1 MTQLPKDIFL
11 RMNSCHQ
18 ATMAVLNHI
27 YISIN
32 IILKKKT
39 FYKVLVSWHHD
50 KNNGVHTLGKVSETH
65 VLVQFTFQVTL
76 MLWDD
81 VGSRWTS
88 WGGPSGA
95 VGTKTHRQ
103 VIHTRGRFFSF
114 VRKQAEKDQPW
125 SRYPQN
131 GIKFICNICPCLCV
145 LWNIFRRLR
154 TPNGTLKQF

>member
-1 MTQLPKDIFL
+1 MNTFYDNFTMTQLPKDIFL

-76 MLWDD
+76 ML
-81 VGSRWTS
+81 
-88 WGGPSGA
+88 
-95 VGTKTHRQ
+95 
-103 VIHTRGRFFSF
+103 
-114 VRKQAEKDQPW
+114 
-125 SRYPQN
+125 
-131 GIKFICNICPCLCV
+131 
-145 LWNIFRRLR
+145 
-154 TPNGTLKQF
+154 